1 MRMKRSTIIL
11 SSIIVLLSVLP
22 LVSCSSADN
31 FTEIDCPDEICRRAF
46 RFAELYKETGMG
58 YELGGQSPLRSAGID
73 CSGLVVMCYKYAV
86 VDTRYHLLFGDA
98 SANAIYTNY
107 STRTENPRQGD
118 LIFMGEADTASVTHI
133 AIFDKIEN
141 DKVYF
146 IDSTL
151 KDTDGDGEP
160 DINGVTARN
169 YEKNDN
175 KIKAYGKMRL
185 AY

>member
-22 LVSCSSADN
+22 PVSCSSAD
-31 FTEIDCPDEICRRAF
+31 
-46 RFAELYKETGMG
+46 
-58 YELGGQSPLRSAGID
+58 
-73 CSGLVVMCYKYAV
+73 
-86 VDTRYHLLFGDA
+86 
-98 SANAIYTNY
+98 
-107 STRTENPRQGD
+107 
-118 LIFMGEADTASVTHI
+118 I

-151 KDTDGDGEP
+151 KGTDGDGEP

>member
-1 MRMKRSTIIL
+1 MKHNIL
-11 SSIIVLLSVLP
+11 VLLLAIM
-22 LVSCSSADN
+22 LTSCNNYNDN
-31 FTEIDCPDEICRRAF
+31 FTEIDCPDEICTRAF
-46 RFAELYKETGMG
+46 KFAELYKETGMQ
-58 YELGGQSPLRSAGID
+58 YELGGQSPVRSAGID

-86 VDTRYHLLFGDA
+86 VDTKYHLPFGDA

-107 STRTENPRQGD
+107 STQTEKPRQGD

-151 KDTDGDGEP
+151 KDTDGDGIY